1 MIFVCNVPLQKLLTE
16 RGEIFAIITEL
27 CYQPK
32 FFLMLSPRL
41 LCLFLCFASTAHASD
56 AVNYQRLG
64 WISRSAAEKLPINER
79 PPIKATCNGTW
90 LTPIASST
98 KVAKLR
104 QFLCLIN
111 TGDEVIPTNH

>member
-1 MIFVCNVPLQKLLTE
+1 MRNHIGTCPLIQGLSARIYNMVFGGSNVPLQKLLTE

-41 LCLFLCFASTAHASD
+41 LCLFLLFSSTAHASD

-64 WISRSAAEKLPINER
+64 WISRSAAEKLP
-79 PPIKATCNGTW
+79 
-90 LTPIASST
+90 
-98 KVAKLR
+98 
-104 QFLCLIN
+104 
-111 TGDEVIPTNH
+111 